1 VNRTGLPF
9 IVLVAMLAAGCAGS
23 DDVGSIPTGPS
34 SPTPPA
40 SAPPTPPPSS
50 SCVPSAPTGLTVSMS
65 GSSRVFTWNA
75 SANAADYEIQIGGTS
90 GASNL
95 VYTNTTQTTY
105 SWTGAGPG
113 TYYTRVN
120 ARNSCGSSA
129 PSNEVVFN

>member
-1 VNRTGLPF
+1 MNRTGLSC
-9 IVLVAMLAAGCAGS
+9 IVLVALLATACAGG
-23 DDVGSIPTGPS
+23 DDVGSIPTAPS

-50 SCVPSAPTGLTVSMS
+50 SCAPSSPTGLTVSIT
-65 GSSRVFTWNA
+65 GSTRLFTWNA
-75 SANAADYEIQIGGTS
+75 SPTAADYFIQIGGTS

-95 VYTNTTQTTY
+95 IYTNTTQTTY

-113 TYYTRVN
+113 TYYARVH

-129 PSNEVVFN
+129 PSNELVLN

>member
-1 VNRTGLPF
+1 
-9 IVLVAMLAAGCAGS
+9 
-23 DDVGSIPTGPS
+23 
-34 SPTPPA
+34 
-40 SAPPTPPPSS
+40 
-50 SCVPSAPTGLTVSMS
+50 MS

-90 GASNL
+90 GGSNL

-113 TYYTRVN
+113 TYYARVN